1 MRGSVTRVRGTE
13 GDRLVPVAR
22 LFAPGFSSRMGS
34 NSAAEPGAEAGAELL
49 LGHSQLATIL

>member
-1 MRGSVTRVRGTE
+1 MRGSVTRVRGTA

-34 NSAAEPGAEAGAELL
+34 NSAAEAGAELL